1 MKQPFRLPAGGDIDR
16 STTLH
21 FTFNGQPYTGHTG
34 DSLASA
40 LLANGVHFVSRSFK
54 YHRPRGIFTA
64 GEEEPNALLE
74 IGSGASRIP
83 SCRAPQVCL
92 VEGLVAHSQ
101 SGWPSLHF
109 DLARIL
115 DYTHRLWPAGFYN
128 KTFKWP
134 NWHTWEGMIRKL
146 SGLGRALDQPDPD
159 HYEHVNTHCDLLVC
173 GGGPAGLMCALVAG
187 RAGLRVI
194 IADQDEQF
202 GGTLLSE
209 RIQLDGRAAR
219 DWVAQTLAELARMPG
234 VILLPRTT
242 VAGNYDHNVTT
253 LLQRA
258 TVANGVNSGGSDQ
271 GADGAGGG
279 WRECLWTVRPKRIA
293 LATGAIEQGLIF
305 PNNDRP
311 GILLA
316 SAIRHYLNRCAVA
329 AGSKAV
335 IACNNDSAYQTVLDL
350 NAHGI
355 AVMAVVDNRPDV
367 ATPITEQMQR
377 LGISLYSGCRVRNT
391 RGTRRIRSVS
401 IETLEGTAKGS
412 VSCDLLGVSGGWAP
426 RVHLLCHARGTLKFD
441 HASQSFLPDRLPE
454 GFHVVGSAA
463 GIADLREVLAAAASS
478 TRELCEELGFVAQPM
493 PQPLVTQGVIESR
506 SAAAIAPEP
515 CKRRQWIDLAH
526 DVTFADAELAVQ
538 EGYESVE
545 HFKRYTTTGMSVDQG
560 KTGNINAFLVLAAL
574 TGKGIEEIGTTT
586 FRPPYMPVT
595 LGAIAG
601 RSQGDFYA
609 PRRFLP
615 AHRIH
620 ARLQAHFADYGGLQ
634 RPEYYPQ
641 EGEAPRAAIQRE
653 ALAVRNQAGVF
664 DNSPIGKI
672 EVRGPHAAEF
682 LHRIYCNNVHSLA
695 VGRVRYGL
703 MLNENGVII
712 DDGVFI
718 RLAADHFL
726 VNTTS
731 AGVSR
736 IMGLFEEW
744 LQCEWTDLQV
754 LVDDVTSQ
762 WANFTFA
769 GPHSRR
775 VLQALGTDMDLQAGA
790 LPHMAATTGLLAGLE
805 ARIVRVSF
813 SGETSFEVNIAANQA
828 SHFLAR
834 ALHSGQALGLT
845 PYGIEALMILRLEK
859 GYLHVGSDT
868 DGATTPDD
876 VGWGSVARNK
886 SSDYVGKR
894 SLSRPANL
902 DPERKQMVGL
912 LATDPAQVM
921 RPGAHLLLGKNRQA
935 PALTDGWITS
945 AGFSPTM
952 HRCLALGML
961 RGGREHAGAV
971 LSVIDQ
977 EQHYEVTVVPA
988 TFFDPENTRLK
999 A

>member
-1 MKQPFRLPAGGDIDR
+1 VIQPFRLPQGGDIDR
-16 STTLH
+16 SRTLQ
-21 FTFNGQPYTGHTG
+21 FTFNGQAYSGHPG

-64 GEEEPNALLE
+64 GEEEPNALLD
-74 IGSGASRIP
+74 IGSGASRTP
-83 SCRAPQVCL
+83 NSRAPQVRL

-109 DLARIL
+109 DLARIF
-115 DYTHRLWPAGFYN
+115 DYTHRLWLAGFYN

-134 NWHTWEGMIRKL
+134 NWHSWEGMIRKL
-146 SGLGRALDQPDPD
+146 SGLGRALEEPDPD
-159 HYEHVNTHCDLLVC
+159 HYEHANAHCDLLVC
-173 GGGPAGLMCALVAG
+173 GGGPAGLMSALVAG

-194 IADQDEQF
+194 VADQDEQF
-202 GGTLLSE
+202 GGALLRE
-209 RIQLDGRAAR
+209 RIHMNGCAASN
-219 DWVAQTLAELARMPG
+219 WVAETLAHLASIPG

-258 TVANGVNSGGSDQ
+258 AVANDDNSG
-271 GADGAGGG
+271 AGAGGA
-279 WRECLWTVRPKRIA
+279 WRECLWTVRPRRIA

-311 GILLA
+311 GIMLA
-316 SAIRHYLNRCAVA
+316 SAIRHYLNRYAVA
-329 AGSKAV
+329 PGSKAV
-335 IACNNDSAYQTVLDL
+335 IVCNNDSAYQTALDL
-350 NAHGI
+350 QTHGI
-355 AVMAVVDNRPDV
+355 AVMAVVDSRPEL
-367 ATPITEQMQR
+367 AAPITEQMKQ
-377 LGISLYSGCRVRNT
+377 LGIPLFSGCRVCNT
-391 RGTRRIRSVS
+391 AGPRRIRSVD
-401 IETLEGTAKGS
+401 IESLDGAPKGS
-412 VSCDLLGVSGGWAP
+412 IPCDLLGVSGGWAP

-441 HASQSFLPDRLPE
+441 HASQSFLPHRLPQ
-454 GFHVVGSAA
+454 GFTVLGTAA
-463 GIADLREVLAAAASS
+463 GVADLRQVLATAESS
-478 TRELCEELGFVAQPM
+478 TRELCEELGFATEAV

-506 SAAAIAPEP
+506 SVAATILQS

-560 KTGNINAFLVLAAL
+560 KTGNINAFLAL
-574 TGKGIEEIGTTT
+574 SALSGKGIEEIGTTT

-601 RSQGDFYA
+601 RSQGDLYA

-615 AHRIH
+615 AHRVH

-634 RPEYYPQ
+634 RPEYYPR
-641 EGEAPRAAIQRE
+641 EGETPIAAIHRE
-653 ALAVRNQAGVF
+653 ILAVRNQVGVF

-672 EVRGPHAAEF
+672 EIRGPDAAEF
-682 LHRIYCNNVHSLA
+682 LHRIYCNNVL
-695 VGRVRYGL
+695 GLPIGKVRYGL
-703 MLNENGVII
+703 MLNENGVIM

-731 AGVSR
+731 AGASR

-744 LQCEWTDLQV
+744 LQCEWTHLQV

-769 GPHSRR
+769 GPHARTLLR
-775 VLQALGTDMDLQAGA
+775 ALGTDMNLQPDA
-790 LPHMAATTGLLAGLE
+790 LPHMSTTTGVLAGLE

-813 SGETSFEVNIAANQA
+813 SGEASFEVNIAANQA

-834 ALHSGQALGLT
+834 ALQSGQALGLT

-868 DGATTPDD
+868 DGSTTPDD
-876 VGWGSVARNK
+876 VGWGRVARNK
-886 SSDYVGKR
+886 TADYVGKR

-902 DPERKQMVGL
+902 DPERKQLVGL
-912 LATDPAQVM
+912 LATDPAQTV
-921 RPGAHLLLGKNRQA
+921 RPGAHLLLGQGRQA

-952 HRCLALGML
+952 GRSLALGML

-977 EQHYEVTVVPA
+977 EQHYDVMVVSA
-988 TFFDPENTRLK
+988 TFLDPENVRLK

>member
-1 MKQPFRLPAGGDIDR
+1 MKQAFRLPAGGDIDR
-16 STTLH
+16 STTLR
-21 FTFNGQPYTGHTG
+21 FTFNGQAYEGHPG

-64 GEEEPNALLE
+64 GEEEPNALLD
-74 IGSGASRIP
+74 IGTGSSRVP
-83 SCRAPQVCL
+83 SCRAPQVPL

-101 SGWPSLHF
+101 SGWPGLRLDF
-109 DLARIL
+109 ARIF

-134 NWHTWEGMIRKL
+134 GWHTWEGMIRKL
-146 SGLGRALDQPDPD
+146 SGLGRAPDLPDPD
-159 HYEHVNTHCDLLVC
+159 HYEQVNAHCDLLIC
-173 GGGPAGLMCALVAG
+173 GGGPAGLVAALVAG
-187 RAGLRVI
+187 RAGLRVVL
-194 IADQDEQF
+194 ADQDEQF
-202 GGTLLSE
+202 GGTLLRE
-209 RIQLDGRAAR
+209 RIQLNGHAAR
-219 DWVAQTLAELARMPG
+219 DWVAETLAELARMPE

-258 TVANGVNSGGSDQ
+258 AVGQAGDPLGE
-271 GADGAGGG
+271 GGG
-279 WRECLWTVRPKRIA
+279 DDCGGAWRECLWTVRPKRIA

-316 SAIRHYLNRCAVA
+316 SAIRHYLNRYAVA

-335 IACNNDSAYQTVLDL
+335 IACNNDSAWQTALDL
-350 NAHGI
+350 AAHGVQI
-355 AVMAVVDNRPDV
+355 MAVVDNRVEVP
-367 ATPITEQMQR
+367 APIALQMQQ
-377 LGISLYSGCRVRNT
+377 LGIPVYAGCRVSNT
-391 RGTRRIRSVS
+391 RGGRRIRSIS
-401 IETLEGTAKGS
+401 IETLQGAAKGT
-412 VSCDLLGVSGGWAP
+412 VACDLLGVSGGWAP

-441 HASQSFLPDRLPE
+441 HLSQSFLPNRLPA
-454 GFHVVGSAA
+454 GFAVMGSAA
-463 GIADLREVLAAAASS
+463 GIADLGEILATAASS
-478 TRELCEELGFVAQPM
+478 ARELCEDLGFTTQAVYP
-493 PQPLVTQGVIESR
+493 PQITGDIIASPCAA
-506 SAAAIAPEP
+506 SAKPEP

-526 DVTFADAELAVQ
+526 DVTYADAELAVQ

-560 KTGNINAFLVLAAL
+560 KTGNINAFLVLSAL
-574 TGKGIEEIGTTT
+574 SGKAIEDIGTTT

-595 LGAIAG
+595 LGALAG

-615 AHRIH
+615 AHRVH
-620 ARLQAHFADYGGLQ
+620 ARLEAHFADYGGLQ
-634 RPEYYPQ
+634 RPEYYAHKGETPQ
-641 EGEAPRAAIQRE
+641 SAIHRE
-653 ALAVRNQAGVF
+653 VLAVRNRVGVF

-682 LHRIYCNNVHSLA
+682 LHRIYCNNVHSLP
-695 VGRVRYGL
+695 VGSVRYGL

-712 DDGVFI
+712 DDGVFV

-731 AGVSR
+731 AGLSR

-754 LVDDVTSQ
+754 LADDVTSQ

-769 GPHSRR
+769 GPNARSL
-775 VLQALGTDMDLQAGA
+775 LQSLGTDIDLQAGA

-813 SGETSFEVNIAANQA
+813 SGESSFEVNVAANRA
-828 SHFLAR
+828 NHFLAKAIEAGR
-834 ALHSGQALGLT
+834 SFGLT

-876 VGWGSVARNK
+876 VGWGQVARNK
-886 SSDYVGKR
+886 QSDYVGKR
-894 SLSRPANL
+894 SLYRPANL
-902 DPERKQMVGL
+902 DPQRKQLVGL

-952 HRCLALGML
+952 GRFIALGMM
-961 RGGREHAGAV
+961 RGGREHSGAL

-977 EQHYEVTVVPA
+977 EQRYEARIVPA
-988 TFFDPENTRLK
+988 TFYDPENARLK
-999 A
+999 T